1 MFRRSQD
8 TEAAAEIAQCREV
21 NQELRKALE
30 RTRSPVSGCWCQE
43 PSNGVPPFH
52 TAYCVCMTGLL
63 EEEAHDA

>member
-30 RTRSPVSGCWCQE
+30 RTRSSVSGCWCQE
-43 PSNGVPPFH
+43 PSNGVL
-52 TAYCVCMTGLL
+52 AYCVCMTGLL